1 MSPNGK
7 KTKPHSKA
15 KWNVVLFTQVE
26 NLCAA
31 YLTGT
36 KATRANVYSFGSAVY
51 NSLNSTNV
59 GLPSSVCSTVRVRY
73 GLTEN
78 NALSANFAFCHA

>member
-1 MSPNGK
+1 MKSPLKGA
-7 KTKPHSKA
+7 SA
-15 KWNVVLFTQVE
+15 ECGFIYARF

-36 KATRANVYSFGSAVY
+36 KATRANVYSLGSAVY

-59 GLPSSVCSTVRVRY
+59 GLPSSVSLTVRVRY

-78 NALSANFAFCHA
+78 NALSANIAFCHA

>member
-1 MSPNGK
+1 MECGFIYASYK
-7 KTKPHSKA
+7 
-15 KWNVVLFTQVE
+15 
-26 NLCAA
+26 NLSAA

-36 KATRANVYSFGSAVY
+36 KATRANVYSLGSAVY

-78 NALSANFAFCHA
+78 NALSANIAFCHA

>member
-1 MSPNGK
+1 MECGFILRK
-7 KTKPHSKA
+7 LK
-15 KWNVVLFTQVE
+15 
-26 NLCAA
+26 NLSAA

-36 KATRANVYSFGSAVY
+36 KATRANVYSLGSAVY

-78 NALSANFAFCHA
+78 NALSANIAFCHA

>member
-1 MSPNGK
+1 M
-7 KTKPHSKA
+7 
-15 KWNVVLFTQVE
+15 WFYFTQVK
-26 NLCAA
+26 NLSAA

-36 KATRANVYSFGSAVY
+36 KATRANVYSLGSAVY

-59 GLPSSVCSTVRVRY
+59 GLPSSVCLTVRVRY

-78 NALSANFAFCHA
+78 NALSANIAFCHA

>member
-1 MSPNGK
+1 M
-7 KTKPHSKA
+7 
-15 KWNVVLFTQVE
+15 WFYFTQVK
-26 NLCAA
+26 NLSAA

-36 KATRANVYSFGSAVY
+36 KATRANVYSLGSAVY
-51 NSLNSTNV
+51 YSLNSTNV

-78 NALSANFAFCHA
+78 NALSANIAFCHA

>member
-1 MSPNGK
+1 MWFYLRK
-7 KTKPHSKA
+7 LK
-15 KWNVVLFTQVE
+15 

-36 KATRANVYSFGSAVY
+36 KATRANVYSLGSAVY

-73 GLTEN
+73 GVTERYTL
-78 NALSANFAFCHA
+78 AAHTANCHSDTSYCSTV

>member
-1 MSPNGK
+1 MECGFIYASYK
-7 KTKPHSKA
+7 
-15 KWNVVLFTQVE
+15 
-26 NLCAA
+26 NLSAA

-36 KATRANVYSFGSAVY
+36 KATRANVYSLGSAVY

-59 GLPSSVCSTVRVRY
+59 GLPSSVSSTVRVRY

-78 NALSANFAFCHA
+78 NALSANIAFCHA

>member
-1 MSPNGK
+1 MLMRAMRFYFERHTKLNG
-7 KTKPHSKA
+7 
-15 KWNVVLFTQVE
+15 
-26 NLCAA
+26 AA
-31 YLTGT
+31 YLART
-36 KATRANVYSFGSAVY
+36 KATGAYVNGLGSAVY

>member
-1 MSPNGK
+1 MKSPLKGA
-7 KTKPHSKA
+7 SA
-15 KWNVVLFTQVE
+15 ECGFIYASF

-59 GLPSSVCSTVRVRY
+59 GLPTSVCSTVRVRY